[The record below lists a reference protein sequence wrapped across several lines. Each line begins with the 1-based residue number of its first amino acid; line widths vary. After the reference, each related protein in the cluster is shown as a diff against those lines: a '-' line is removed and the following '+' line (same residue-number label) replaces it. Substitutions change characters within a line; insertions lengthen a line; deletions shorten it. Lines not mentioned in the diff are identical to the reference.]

1 MLLDPLNIDIKT
13 ATSKSLLDT
22 SLLYPSFINR
32 RITGLNVKSHTII
45 ASLKHLLEENREG
58 YHDEIGVGKD
68 FLTQLTIK
76 REKTH

>member
-1 MLLDPLNIDIKT
+1 M
-13 ATSKSLLDT
+13 
-22 SLLYPSFINR
+22 
-32 RITGLNVKSHTII
+32 KSHTII

-76 REKTH
+76 RKNTLINRGILRLKHIHQTIPFKEERQA

>member
-1 MLLDPLNIDIKT
+1 M
-13 ATSKSLLDT
+13 
-22 SLLYPSFINR
+22 
-32 RITGLNVKSHTII
+32 KSHTII